1 MMTQVEQ
8 IIEQEKIDAVNEAVM
23 NERAKAEQT
32 MEQIVIN
39 LYDSG
44 INIETISRCVGLSL
58 TRLEEIIAP
67 LKI

>member
-44 INIETISRCVGLSL
+44 INLS
-58 TRLEEIIAP
+58 TFQ
-67 LKI
+67 